1 MKLFKSARLSCRQ
14 EHRNWLFL
22 LLMFGFT
29 AQAAINPDDVL
40 HPDEAMVP
48 SLTVKGEVI
57 EVQIKIAQD
66 VYLYRHA
73 LDFIGNEL
81 TLDEAAI
88 VIPVGKKKTD
98 PFFGEVETYRNL
110 LTVQLPYLEF
120 QDNPQLIVKYQGCVD
135 AGICYPPQKKTFDL
149 SGQLVEHNN
158 VVLNTTQQG
167 GDLLNF
173 GGSQNSFFNNGNAG
187 LSVDEAFTFEA
198 IAADGNKLLARFSL
212 APGVYLYKDQL
223 VFNSLTDGVQIGQP
237 KFPTSVVKD
246 DPEFGHVD
254 VFYDIAEID
263 LPLLHIK
270 SGIAEITLTA
280 DFQGCEDG
288 KICYPPDTRELTVD
302 LPAGAVVSTPTQKTS
317 QVATIAVEKTESL
330 SEQDRLSR
338 DIGADP
344 LWWTILK
351 FFGFGLL
358 LALTPC
364 VFPMIPILSSLI
376 VGQNINSTSKAFLLS
391 LVYVLAMALTYTVVG
406 VVAGVLG
413 ATLQAI
419 FQKPWILI
427 SFSVVF
433 VLLALSMFGFYD
445 LQLPS
450 KWQNKLS
457 KLSNNQKSGSL
468 IGVAVMGLLSALI
481 VGPCVAPPLAAA
493 VIYISTEQGGAV
505 MGGLALF
512 AMSMGMGV
520 PLLIIGASAGKWMP
534 QAGGWMNVVKSF
546 FGIALIGM
554 GIWFMAR
561 ILPESVVLLL
571 WGLLLVA
578 SAIMWHQ
585 NARDNGLKGWVMN
598 LFDALKVILLVIGI
612 SQIIGAMAGQK
623 DPLRPLAGL
632 LSGGSTVSQN
642 TEVQFIAIKT
652 VEDLNQQIAKSEKP
666 VFLDFYADWCI
677 ECKRMQRTTFKDTE
691 IIALSQQMTV
701 LKADVTAN
709 DDADKALMNY
719 FGIYGPPASLFFDID
734 GQPLKAHNFFG
745 YKSAADL
752 KQTFEKILN

>member
-1 MKLFKSARLSCRQ
+1 MKRFSSAQFVNLLNFKSG
-14 EHRNWLFL
+14 LFL
-22 LLMFGFT
+22 LLLFGFT
-29 AQAAINPDDVL
+29 AQAAINPDDIL
-40 HPDEAMVP
+40 HPDQAMEP
-48 SLTVKGEVI
+48 SITVNTDGI
-57 EVQIKIAQD
+57 EVRIKIAPD

-73 LDFIGNEL
+73 LGFIGTEL
-81 TLDEAAI
+81 TLDDSAI
-88 VIPVGKKKTD
+88 VIPTGKKKSD
-98 PFFGEVETYRNL
+98 PYFGEVEIYRDL
-110 LTVQLPYLEF
+110 FTIQLPYVEYK
-120 QDNPQLIVKYQGCVD
+120 DNPQLTIKYQGCVD

-149 SGQLVEHNN
+149 KGQLTTQNKSA
-158 VVLNTTQQG
+158 LNTLPQETN
-167 GDLLNF
+167 LLNF
-173 GGSQNSFFNNGNAG
+173 GGGQNNFFNNGSGG
-187 LSVDEAFTFEA
+187 LTVDEAFTFEA
-198 IAADGNKLLARFSL
+198 IAADGNKLLARFSM
-212 APGVYLYKDQL
+212 APGIYLYKDQL
-223 VFNSLTDGVQIGQP
+223 AFTSLSDGVEIGQP
-237 KFPTSVVKD
+237 TFSDDVVID
-246 DPEFGHVD
+246 DPEFGRVE
-254 VFYDIAEID
+254 VFYDIAEIE
-263 LPLLHIK
+263 LPLVHSQ
-270 SGIAEITLTA
+270 SGVDEIALSV

-288 KICYPPDTRELTVD
+288 KICYPPDTRQVTVE
-302 LPAGAVVSTPTQKTS
+302 LPAGAVVSAPLS
-317 QVATIAVEKTESL
+317 QSSQTTIVTVDEPEAL
-330 SEQDRLSR
+330 SEHDRISR
-338 DIGADP
+338 DIGADAQ
-344 LWWTILK
+344 WWTVLK

-376 VGQNINSTSKAFLLS
+376 VGQNINTVGKAFLLS

-413 ATLQAI
+413 ANLQAI

-468 IGVAVMGLLSALI
+468 VGVAVMGLLSALI

-493 VIYISTEQGGAV
+493 VIYISTVQGGAV

-520 PLLIIGASAGKWMP
+520 PLLLIGATAGKWMP

-546 FGIALIGM
+546 FGIALLGM

-561 ILPESVVLLL
+561 ILPESVVLFL

-585 NARDNGLKGWVMN
+585 NARDNGVSGWLMS
-598 LFDALKVILLVIGI
+598 LFDTLKVILLVIGI

-623 DPLRPLAGL
+623 DPLKPLAGVFT
-632 LSGGSTVSQN
+632 GGAVVSQDSKI
-642 TEVQFIAIKT
+642 QFVAIKT
-652 VEDLNQQIAKSEKP
+652 LEDLNQQLANTDKP

-677 ECKRMQRTTFKDTE
+677 ECKRMLRTTFEDAD

-709 DDADKALMNY
+709 DEADKALMNY
-719 FGIYGPPASLFFDID
+719 FGINGPPASLFFDRN